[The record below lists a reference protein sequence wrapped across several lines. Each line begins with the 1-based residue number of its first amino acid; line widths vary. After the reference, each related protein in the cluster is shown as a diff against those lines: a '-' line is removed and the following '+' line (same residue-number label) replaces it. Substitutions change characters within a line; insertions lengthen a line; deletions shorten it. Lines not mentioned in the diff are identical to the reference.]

1 MEKENKSLLQAIRK
15 GEEQILIYG
24 MGKFQQDVEYIF
36 DALVVEAYLI
46 DQCPFGGG

>member
-1 MEKENKSLLQAIRK
+1 MDRENRKLLQAIQK

-36 DALVVEAYLI
+36 DELAVEAYLI
-46 DQCPFGGG
+46 DQCPI